1 MTGLNSTETIFFAV
15 CSILAVLL
23 LFAGYWYSVKKS
35 LLFRLQGRTGFV
47 QVSEMSMLFA
57 SEKVTGI
64 IMTGVI
70 PFVIFVTVAGID
82 PAGLGLTWGR
92 TFNYWYFPFFLP
104 LLTIVLSFISSR
116 NPKLWLKSPQL
127 RVKKWYPRHIVLSAG
142 LWILYIFGYEYF
154 FRGILWFLCLGAFG
168 FWPALIINIIL
179 YSAVHVP
186 QGIFMTAGAVPLGVV
201 FCCMSFLTGSFLT
214 AFLVHASMAVTTELS
229 AAFHNPEFRFEITDK
244 KSIR

>member
-1 MTGLNSTETIFFAV
+1 MTGSISTETTFFAV

-23 LFAGYWYSVKKS
+23 LFAGYWYSVTKR
-35 LLFRLQGRTGFV
+35 LLFKLSGRPGPI
-47 QVSEMSMLFA
+47 QLSEMSMLFA

-70 PFVIFVTVAGID
+70 PFVIFNIVLGID
-82 PAGLGLTWGR
+82 PDMLGLAWGS
-92 TFNYWYFPFFLP
+92 TFRYWYFPVLLP
-104 LLTIVLSFISSR
+104 LLTVVLSFISSR

-127 RVKKWYPRHIVLSAG
+127 RVKEWYPRHIILSAG
-142 LWILYIFGYEYF
+142 LWILYILGYEFF

-201 FCCMSFLTGSFLT
+201 LCCMSFLTGSFLT
-214 AFLVHASMAVTTELS
+214 AFLIHASIAVTTELS
-229 AAFHNPEFRFEITDK
+229 AAFHNPEFRFAVTDK
-244 KSIR
+244 RSIR